1 MADSAEPKKET
12 VRITFSPQP
21 TAAPAEVPSEKRDTV
36 RINLPTRPSV
46 SPSTN
51 PAQTVPKPE
60 APAPPP
66 PAPPPV
72 LTPRSGVSPAVTA
85 ATTGSGVAAT
95 MLLPVTPPTNAN
107 SPKKE
112 TARITVL
119 PDPPPRSSVQMKKT
133 QPLIDMPAA
142 STPETLLTVAPQA
155 RMTIDQI
162 PKPLCW
168 ALLGISAAILIIQ
181 IWSYF
186 S

>member
-12 VRITFSPQP
+12 VRITLSPQP

-60 APAPPP
+60 APAPRP

-72 LTPRSGVSPAVTA
+72 LTPRSGVSPAVT
-85 ATTGSGVAAT
+85 AAT

-112 TARITVL
+112 TARITL
-119 PDPPPRSSVQMKKT
+119 LRDPPPRSSVQMKKT